1 MRGAERTGVSGCR
14 RRPVGLPEGGK
25 MLPIGPLMIEHRLII
40 KVIGVMERLA
50 QSAAPDPGQ
59 VSAVVDFMRTYGD
72 RTHHGKE
79 EDILFKALLEKDL
92 SPDDRASMDDLG
104 QEHAIARGLVRELEA
119 ANRPVQRGTPVS
131 SGMADLL
138 ARLARLY
145 PEHIRKED
153 KVFFPAC
160 VHYFSPEEN
169 QAMLAS
175 MASFDQHMIH
185 EKYKAVAAALLE
197 EQA

>member
-1 MRGAERTGVSGCR
+1 
-14 RRPVGLPEGGK
+14 

-50 QSAAPDPGQ
+50 QSAARDPGQ

-119 ANRPVQRGTPVS
+119 AERPVQKARRCPPGWPTFWRGWR
-131 SGMADLL
+131 G
-138 ARLARLY
+138 Y

-160 VHYFSPEEN
+160 VHYFSPEED